1 MNILITC
8 PPMICQ
14 IKSFDNT
21 FKENNI
27 IYHIPEFTALMS
39 EAELINIIDR
49 FDGWI
54 AGDDPVSENVL
65 KKGYQHKLKI
75 VVKWG
80 IGTDNVDYSACK
92 KYGIKIFN
100 TPGVFNEEVSDIAVN
115 YLLTLSRKTH
125 IINQKVRQGIWYK
138 PSGMSLSNKKV
149 CLIGFGN
156 IGQAIARKLLSFN
169 LNLHVFDPGFF
180 RSNDIIYS
188 QREQQPVDSIFQDN
202 PLIHISQKI
211 DFSVEDA
218 NFIIACCSLN
228 ENTYHLINKDL
239 ILKAASK
246 VIIINVSRG
255 GVLKESDVVE
265 LLTTGYIDSV
275 GLDVF
280 ETEPLNTDNPLLQF
294 EQNIYGS
301 HNSSNTVE
309 GVIKASNRAIHFLL
323 EHMNSNKYLCF

>member
-8 PPMICQ
+8 PPMITQ
-14 IKSFDNT
+14 INSFDNT
-21 FKENNI
+21 FKKNNI
-27 IYHIPEFTALMS
+27 TYYIPEFTALMS
-39 EAELINIIDR
+39 ETELIDIIEN

-65 KKGYQHKLKI
+65 KKGHQHKLKI

-80 IGTDNVDYSACK
+80 IGTDNVDYSACR

-125 IINQKVRQGIWYK
+125 VINQKVRQGIWYK

-169 LNLHVFDPGFF
+169 LNLNVFDPGFYQ
-180 RSNDIIYS
+180 SNNIIYS
-188 QREQQPVDSIFQDN
+188 QRDQQPVNSIFQN
-202 PLIHISQKI
+202 NQLINISQEI
-211 DFSVEDA
+211 EVSVRDA
-218 NFIIACCSLN
+218 HFIIACCSLN
-228 ENTYHLINKDL
+228 KNTYHLINKDL
-239 ILKAASK
+239 ILKASPK

-255 GVLKESDVVE
+255 DVLRESDIVE
-265 LLTTGYIDSV
+265 LLTTGFIDSA

-280 ETEPLNTDNPLLQF
+280 ETEPLDKNNPLLQF

-309 GVIKASNRAIHFLL
+309 AVLEASNRAIKFLL
-323 EHMNSNKYLCF
+323 EHNEEEK